1 MFVNDGSKDRSLEIL
16 EELASKHK
24 QVKVI
29 NFSRNFG
36 QRPALMAGFK
46 MATGDVVINIDADLQ
61 DPASLIGK
69 FVAKWEEGYD
79 VVLAKRTR
87 RKGESWF
94 KKITSKIYYKVY
106 RWITKSKTPLD
117 CGISRLLSRRAIDNI
132 LKLSEHRIYLA
143 GMTELV
149 GFKQTVIEYDRDE
162 RRAGKTKYSVKS
174 LFNLAINNILPYTS
188 FPINFVLGL
197 GLFLGVVG
205 VMGLVALLV
214 LLLCSVPFSTIWWL
228 VAAIT
233 TATGVVTTSVGIV
246 GLYVLAAYTE
256 TLNRPKYII
265 AQTFNLGEDNE

>member
-1 MFVNDGSKDRSLEIL
+1 
-16 EELASKHK
+16 
-24 QVKVI
+24 
-29 NFSRNFG
+29 
-36 QRPALMAGFK
+36 
-46 MATGDVVINIDADLQ
+46 
-61 DPASLIGK
+61 
-69 FVAKWEEGYD
+69 
-79 VVLAKRTR
+79 
-87 RKGESWF
+87 
-94 KKITSKIYYKVY
+94 
-106 RWITKSKTPLD
+106 
-117 CGISRLLSRRAIDNI
+117 
-132 LKLSEHRIYLA
+132 
-143 GMTELV
+143 MTELV